1 MAKLE
6 SCSIDSFHTMEITIT
21 RMTTDP
27 SETPS
32 VSAKVVYMSGTHPMG
47 EVSFGSIQGISD
59 PVKKAA
65 AELAQCVE
73 EALLPKIGKKG
84 SEQPEERPR
93 GMFRGEF

>member
-21 RMTTDP
+21 RMTTNEI
-27 SETPS
+27 ETPN
-32 VSAKVVYMSGTHPMG
+32 VSAKVVYMSGVHPMG
-47 EVSFGSIQGISD
+47 EVSFGAIQAISE

-65 AELAQCVE
+65 EELSRHIE
-73 EALLPKIGKKG
+73 EALLPKIGKQG
-84 SEQPEERPR
+84 STKTEENPR